1 MLWQKNLNLELLK
14 NLPLNHMEKLY
25 RIEELETSGWTLVEK
40 NDTGLTQDEARQ
52 RYNEILTDGISPDRV
67 RIVREQ

>member
-40 NDTGLTQDEARQ
+40 NDTSLTQDEARQ

>member
-1 MLWQKNLNLELLK
+1 
-14 NLPLNHMEKLY
+14 MEKLY

-40 NDTGLTQDEARQ
+40 NDTGLTQAEASQ
-52 RYNEILTDGISPDRV
+52 RYSEILADGISPDRI